1 MEKKMLFLSPLEA
14 EMYEQTNESDD
25 PNDVWSGRDLLEY
38 QEEIREAVFERN
50 QWTGVNLMDYYGK
63 NDSVKK
69 KVKALE
75 LTVIEHNRELKGCAV
90 ATLSSWLSEQEQEQV
105 KEYLTGQY
113 ADGWGEGFEQTPIQ
127 AGDIQMYVHFW
138 NWKNFQFEVLWG
150 AALLEQT
157 APEQPKGLT
166 MRIDLK
172 GPDGNIYAVEGKAI
186 RTLCEAGRGNEVD
199 EMDRRV
205 RGSHSYYRALDI
217 INEYVRIVPDY
228 RKQLQIKHEKKRSN
242 RER

>member
-14 EMYEQTNESDD
+14 EMHERTNESDD
-25 PNDVWSGRDLLEY
+25 PNDVWSSRDLLEY

-50 QWTGVNLMDYYGK
+50 RWTGVNLMDYYGK
-63 NDSVKK
+63 NDSVKE

-157 APEQPKGLT
+157 APEQQKGLK

-186 RTLCEAGRGNEVD
+186 RTLCESGRGNEVD

-228 RKQLQIKHEKKRSN
+228 RKQLQIKHEKKRSD

>member
-90 ATLSSWLSEQEQEQV
+90 ATLSSWLSEQEQGQV

-228 RKQLQIKHEKKRSN
+228 RKQLQIKHEKKRSD

>member
-138 NWKNFQFEVLWG
+138 NWKNFQFEVWWG

-228 RKQLQIKHEKKRSN
+228 RKQLQIKHEKKRSD